1 MTPINKIQNFNSISF
16 KNVDSNFLKISTPID
31 NQPREFDSKFYVDKK
46 GAEAIKSKNFVANP
60 IDINKPISMNDYVNK
75 LTKAGL
81 IEGKDFEIIKDPENS
96 GGSIYITKGQEKLFK
111 VVRWH
116 NGNQAENYSG
126 YEDHSYPI
134 NKNDLSEIICQ
145 YDSEGYLEEKTLQY
159 DNPDKHKDL
168 FPENIDITTSSEEY
182 VKMLDSKNIKYD
194 IEKTPVENQ
203 GTMTSIWEYNNENR
217 IEKSVT
223 FFDYPNGDRTI
234 FYEDTPGIDGI
245 LTHRVDLCK
254 DTDFY
259 RLCVTENEKYKGN
272 KIKNTVKY

>member
-1 MTPINKIQNFNSISF
+1 MTNINSMQNISLINF
-16 KNVDSNFLKISTPID
+16 KSSSLKSQNASNPID
-31 NQPREFDSKFYVDKK
+31 NQPRNFDSNFYIDKK

-81 IEGKDFEIIKDPENS
+81 IEDKDFKIIKDSENG

-111 VVRWH
+111 VVRWY
-116 NGNQAENYSG
+116 NGNQVENYDG

-134 NKNDLSEIICQ
+134 NKDDLSEIICQ

-182 VKMLDSKNIKYD
+182 VKMLDSKNIKY
-194 IEKTPVENQ
+194 
-203 GTMTSIWEYNNENR
+203 
-217 IEKSVT
+217 
-223 FFDYPNGDRTI
+223 
-234 FYEDTPGIDGI
+234 
-245 LTHRVDLCK
+245 
-254 DTDFY
+254 
-259 RLCVTENEKYKGN
+259 
-272 KIKNTVKY
+272 